1 MTMHRFISALLLS
14 TAAVL
19 PAAAAS
25 GRDAITT
32 EQIAAAMANA
42 GMQVSP
48 KQVDLL
54 TDVVA
59 NTPSPVLKIRSME
72 PLGDRRMMVR
82 LDCESTDECLP
93 FFVAVRFNQGDD
105 AQAVAAKTVAASSEN
120 LHTKSPAA
128 TPTLRAGAPATL
140 LLDGGR
146 VHIRLTVVC
155 LENGSIGQI
164 IRVASKDHKEVYT
177 ALIVDD
183 AVLKARL

>member
-1 MTMHRFISALLLS
+1 MIMHRFISALLLS
-14 TAAVL
+14 TAAAL

-32 EQIAAAMANA
+32 EQVAAAMANA
-42 GMQVSP
+42 GMQVSS

-54 TDVVA
+54 SDVVA

-72 PLGDRRMMVR
+72 PWGDRRMMVR
-82 LDCESTDECLP
+82 LDCESNEECLP
-93 FFVAVRFNQGDD
+93 FFVAVRFNAVDD
-105 AQAVAAKTVAASSEN
+105 ARAAVANVVPTSSEN

-128 TPTLRAGAPATL
+128 TPTLRAGAPVVL

-155 LENGSIGQI
+155 LENGSIGQT
-164 IRVASKDHKEVYT
+164 IRVASKDHKQVYT
-177 ALIVDD
+177 AQVVDD
-183 AVLKARL
+183 SVVRARL